1 MQIKLPFDE
10 PDELELRAISPF
22 LEMGAYEALW
32 SREGMSFRKIAEM
45 RSGPESSLSDF
56 VDKSEAY
63 DFANRAHSLIAES
76 GTGEFGVRVYGTW
89 EYPEK
94 LLDASYPLELLYF
107 QGFWDLAYAKS
118 VSVVGTRRPS
128 AEGIADAGRIVK
140 DLVDDGF
147 TIVSGLASGID
158 TAAHTAAIESG
169 GQTIGVIGTPISETY
184 PKENADIQRR
194 IARDYLLISQVP
206 VLRYSHQGPRANR
219 LFFPQRNITMSA
231 LSEATIIVEA
241 GERSGTLVQAGAA
254 LEQKR
259 KLFILDRCFHDG
271 TAAWPEKFIR
281 RGGIRVADYE
291 DIRRHLVSETLQN

>member
-1 MQIKLPFDE
+1 MQTKLPFGE
-10 PDELELRAISPF
+10 SNESELRAISPF
-22 LEMGAYEALW
+22 LELGAYEALW
-32 SREGMSFRKIAEM
+32 SRKGMSFKKIAEM

-56 VDKSEAY
+56 VDKSEAF

-76 GTGEFGVRVYGTW
+76 GIGEFGVRVYGTW

-107 QGFWDLAYAKS
+107 QGFWDLAYTKS

-128 AEGIADAGRIVK
+128 AQGIADAHRLVK
-140 DLVDDGF
+140 NLVDDGF

-158 TAAHTAAIESG
+158 TVAHTTAIESG

-184 PKENADIQRR
+184 PKENAELQKR
-194 IARDYLLISQVP
+194 ISRDYLLISQIP
-206 VLRYSHQGPRANR
+206 VLRYSLQGPHGNR

-241 GERSGTLVQAGAA
+241 DEMSGTLVQARAA

-259 KLFILDRCFHDG
+259 KLFILDRCFLDG
-271 TAAWPEKFIR
+271 VATWPEKFIEK
-281 RGGIRVADYE
+281 GGIRVAGYE
-291 DIRRHLVSETLQN
+291 DIRRHIVSEAL